1 MPVAPATTG
10 ERTTPFEDT
19 RIFGAG
25 NRFPDPDAGTH
36 IEGDQTVT
44 KRTSAK
50 YKIDR
55 RMGENIWGRPKSP
68 VNKREYG
75 PGQHGQR
82 RKGKLSDFGLQL
94 RAKQKL
100 KGYYG
105 DLTEKQFRR
114 IFSDAERRK
123 GDTGEN
129 LIGLLESRLDA
140 VVYRAKFVPT
150 VFAARQFVNHGHV
163 TVNGQRVNI
172 PSYRVKEGD
181 VIEVRDKSKQM
192 AVLLEAVQLA
202 ERDVPDYIDA
212 DHSKMKATFV
222 RIPGLGDVPYPVMM
236 EPNLVI
242 EYYAQN

>member
-1 MPVAPATTG
+1 M
-10 ERTTPFEDT
+10 
-19 RIFGAG
+19 
-25 NRFPDPDAGTH
+25 
-36 IEGDQTVT
+36 T

-50 YKIDR
+50 YKLDR

-68 VNKREYG
+68 VNRREYG

-82 RKGKLSDFGLQL
+82 RKGKMSDFGLQL

-100 KGYYG
+100 KGHYG

-114 IFSDAERRK
+114 IYSEAERRK

-140 VVYRAKFVPT
+140 VVYRSKFVPT

-163 TVNGQRVNI
+163 EVNGVRTNI

-181 VIEVRDKSKQM
+181 VISLRSKAKDM
-192 AVLLEAVQLA
+192 VLVLEAIQSP
-202 ERDVPDYIDA
+202 ERDTPDYIDV
-212 DHSKMKATFV
+212 DHSKMTATFI
-222 RIPGLGDVPYPVMM
+222 RTPSLGDVPFAVMM
-236 EPNLVI
+236 EPNLVV
-242 EYYAQN
+242 EYYAKN